1 MGKKLKWSPVLTFY
15 VFLILTVITSLF
27 IFLFMK
33 KSVLVELEIIT
44 GLVSLLIFVFLSV
57 ILYHGVG
64 FNKNEKI
71 TVTWFSSNMDEF
83 NSFTSID
90 TGGFF
95 TTAGTESGLAGFLA
109 GILLDIIISF
119 LLAIALAFLLWL
131 GINTVIATFAIIM
144 IPLFFL
150 YERSLRIIVA
160 KGRKC
165 RANFAKTFL
174 FSLVMTVLYT
184 GWFYAILIA
193 AELIS
198 KIGK

>member
-15 VFLILTVITSLF
+15 LFLILTVITSLF

-33 KSVLVELEIIT
+33 KSILMELEIIT

-71 TVTWFSSNMDEF
+71 TVTWYSSNMDEF

-90 TGGFF
+90 TGGIFAE
-95 TTAGTESGLAGFLA
+95 AGAESGLAGFLA
-109 GILLDIIISF
+109 GILLDITISF
-119 LLAIALAFLLWL
+119 FIAIALAFLLWL

-150 YERSLRIIVA
+150 YEKSLRFIVV
-160 KGRKC
+160 KGRNC
-165 RANFAKTFL
+165 RENFAKTFL
-174 FSLVMTVLYT
+174 FSFVMTMLYT

-198 KIGK
+198 KTGK